1 MALGILSGLPQQGAC
16 QLTSMSVMPSAANN
30 SSRIFTTNEGSTSEN
45 YITYLD
51 LDGTESIELP
61 LTTLGDPG
69 LVF

>member
-1 MALGILSGLPQQGAC
+1 
-16 QLTSMSVMPSAANN
+16 VMPSAANN